1 MFQGVLGSLKSTIN
15 KGFGLVADI
24 NVDGGTRG
32 IVGNSANTNPQNAL
46 SGLLFGKAM
55 PIIQVVVVFVLV
67 LAAMFSGCKLAA
79 SAILEVPGSRAR
91 AIIGLIACLIGAV
104 IVFNAQAI
112 IALMTTMVL

>member
-1 MFQGVLGSLKSTIN
+1 MFQGIFSGLKAASN
-15 KGFGLVADI
+15 KGFGLMADI

-32 IVGNSANTNPQNAL
+32 VVGNSANTNPQNAL